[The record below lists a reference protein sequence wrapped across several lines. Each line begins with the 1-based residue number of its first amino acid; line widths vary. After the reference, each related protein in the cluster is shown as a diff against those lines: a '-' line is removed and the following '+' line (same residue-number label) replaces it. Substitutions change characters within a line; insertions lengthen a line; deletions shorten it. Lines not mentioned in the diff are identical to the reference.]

1 MSVALGT
8 IGGMTAHAD
17 HTLEALAGLDAQLGA
32 VLEPALTTGG
42 MSGLTNEQYTR
53 FVTLVES
60 IGRRVDAARLIG
72 AADMATR
79 RTADGSPLRAALGS
93 SSTAEALSRLTRIS
107 MATARARTSA
117 ATPVAPTLTLTGET
131 IPAPFPYL
139 RAALEHGTIG
149 LDSVTA
155 LTTTLG
161 PISARCHP
169 DDLHAAETALVDN
182 AVGTPDTPPADAD
195 TIRYQARIWALA
207 LDPDG
212 PLPDYERAARKRRL
226 TLGRERDGLI
236 PLTGALLPETAAQL
250 RRLIDAQTS
259 PRTSDIASPTTSTG
273 AGPRFIDTH
282 GQGDGDR
289 TGAGVEDNGGDPGPV
304 DVDDRSW
311 GQKQHDAFAAILSI
325 AARSAESPS
334 IGGLGPAL
342 LVTISANDLT
352 TDTGTAFIDGTDQPL
367 PARIAR
373 HIACTNG
380 IQHVIHDTNGR
391 ILELHS
397 PQRTFTGHQRRA
409 ITLRDG
415 ECAIPGCHTPA
426 PWCEI
431 HHVTEHAHGG
441 PTHINNGVT
450 LCWYHHRT
458 LDTNGWQIR
467 MSNGLPHVRAPRHL
481 DPEQRWRTVP
491 RSPHLELIRRRS
503 AQTKPP
509 NGT

>member
-17 HTLEALAGLDAQLGA
+17 HTLEALAAFDAQLGA

-149 LDSVTA
+149 LDSATA

-259 PRTSDIASPTTSTG
+259 PRTSDIASPTTRAGAG

-282 GQGDGDR
+282 RDGGDNRAGDSVDGAGNGDRAGDGGD
-289 TGAGVEDNGGDPGPV
+289 GDPGPV
-304 DVDDRSW
+304 DIDDRSW

-409 ITLRDG
+409 ITLGSD
-415 ECAIPGCHTPA
+415 A
-426 PWCEI
+426 
-431 HHVTEHAHGG
+431 
-441 PTHINNGVT
+441 
-450 LCWYHHRT
+450 
-458 LDTNGWQIR
+458 
-467 MSNGLPHVRAPRHL
+467 
-481 DPEQRWRTVP
+481 
-491 RSPHLELIRRRS
+491 
-503 AQTKPP
+503 
-509 NGT
+509 GTGDSSG